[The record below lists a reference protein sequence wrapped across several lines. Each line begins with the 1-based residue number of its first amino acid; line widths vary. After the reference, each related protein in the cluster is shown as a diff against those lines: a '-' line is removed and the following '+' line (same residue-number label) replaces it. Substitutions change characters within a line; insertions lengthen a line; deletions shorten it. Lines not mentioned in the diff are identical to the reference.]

1 MKRFILVVLAIV
13 LGAIAMQGQTTT
25 QSKKQ
30 SDWKEV
36 QKVEIPTDIEIHEG
50 LTKNGNPKFW
60 IIVADTNVTVSSGNA
75 AKFKAGEVKLELV
88 KWQNSKTGAY
98 KYSTRQVK
106 GSHKSE
112 SKNIDLSKLF

>member
-25 QSKKQ
+25 QSKK
-30 SDWKEV
+30 SNWTEV
-36 QKVEIPTDIEIHEG
+36 QKVEIPTDIKVHEG

-60 IIVADTNVTVSSGNA
+60 IVVDNTNVTVSSGNYT
-75 AKFKAGEVKLELV
+75 KFKAGEIRIELV
-88 KWQNSKTGAY
+88 KWKNSKTGAY

>member
-1 MKRFILVVLAIV
+1 MLAIV
-13 LGAIAMQGQTTT
+13 LGAVAMQGQTTT

-36 QKVEIPTDIEIHEG
+36 QKVELPSSVQIHEG
-50 LTKNGNPKFW
+50 ITKSGNPKYW
-60 IIVADTNVTVSSGNA
+60 VIVEGVNVTISAGNV
-75 AKFKAGEVKLELV
+75 AKFKTGEVKLELV
-88 KWQNSKTGAY
+88 KWQNSKTGAF

>member
-13 LGAIAMQGQTTT
+13 LGSIAMQGQTTT

-60 IIVADTNVTVSSGNA
+60 VVVANTNVTVSSGNA

-88 KWQNSKTGAY
+88 KWQNSKTGTY

>member
-13 LGAIAMQGQTTT
+13 LGAVAMQGQTTT

-36 QKVEIPTDIEIHEG
+36 QKVELPSSVQIHEG
-50 LTKNGNPKFW
+50 VTKSGNPKYW
-60 IIVADTNVTVSSGNA
+60 IVVEDVNVTISAGNV
-75 AKFKAGEVKLELV
+75 AKFKTGEVKLELV